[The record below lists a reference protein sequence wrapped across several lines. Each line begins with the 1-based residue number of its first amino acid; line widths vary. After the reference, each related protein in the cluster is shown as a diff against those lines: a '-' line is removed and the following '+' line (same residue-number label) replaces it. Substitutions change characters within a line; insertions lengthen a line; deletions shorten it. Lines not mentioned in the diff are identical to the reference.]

1 MAKVPINIPNILTI
15 FRLLLIIPTVAL
27 LLLENWYIALI
38 CFIIAC
44 VTDLLDGAIAR
55 KYNQISEAGVLLDPL
70 ADKLMSISVTIGFAM
85 RDVLPDWVYILIF
98 IKEGLMIIG
107 GYLLYTKKLVFPANK
122 FGKVAA
128 FTYNLS
134 LGLAFLH
141 KHVDPWH
148 MIFICVSLALM
159 ACAFLQYAYLN
170 WYKGYIIKF
179 KRKKDGAE

>member
-27 LLLENWYIALI
+27 LLSGSWYIALV

-44 VTDLLDGAIAR
+44 ITDLLDGAIAR

-70 ADKLMSISVTIGFAM
+70 ADKLMIVSVTVAFAIL
-85 RDVLPDWVYILIF
+85 DILPDWVYILIF

-107 GYLLYTKKLVFPANK
+107 GFILYIKKLVFPANN

-134 LGLAFLH
+134 LGLVFLH
-141 KHVDPWH
+141 EFVKPWH
-148 MIFICVSLALM
+148 MVFVCVSLVLM

-170 WYKGYIIKF
+170 WYKGYIMKV
-179 KRKKDGAE
+179 KRKKDGVK